1 MLIAMLWHT
10 SGILL
15 RVGPSSAIAVSG
27 HVQVPTILCI
37 VSRIVLLWVIR
48 HHMELKISNSF
59 QIRLISLSTL
69 ITANSRATW
78 TSGHVSRLKWVS
90 SSLTVKIRTL
100 LTDLSNQ
107 YTLDSKVQIWTTKL
121 IASWITLGWFLH
133 RVDTSHTFPNSRI
146 SSTRSYL
153 RYCVHWNASQK
164 DEVHTDFARSNC
176 RNGRKNCIPK
186 CWVKISP

>member
-1 MLIAMLWHT
+1 MIQPSQMLITMPWHT

-59 QIRLISLSTL
+59 QIRLISPSTL
-69 ITANSRATW
+69 ITANSRAIW
-78 TSGHVSRLKWVS
+78 TSGHVSKLKWVS

-100 LTDLSNQ
+100 LTDLSSQ

-121 IASWITLGWFLH
+121 IASWITFGMVSTPGRH
-133 RVDTSHTFPNSRI
+133 VSHVSQF
-146 SSTRSYL
+146 SYIFHKEL
-153 RYCVHWNASQK
+153 F
-164 DEVHTDFARSNC
+164 T
-176 RNGRKNCIPK
+176 
-186 CWVKISP
+186 ISPCN